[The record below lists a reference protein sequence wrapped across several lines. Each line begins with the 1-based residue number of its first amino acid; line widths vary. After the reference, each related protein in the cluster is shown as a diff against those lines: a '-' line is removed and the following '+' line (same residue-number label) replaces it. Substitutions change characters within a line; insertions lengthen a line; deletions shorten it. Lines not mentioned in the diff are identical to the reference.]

1 DDEGSGGTNY
11 EAGLQSAV
19 EWFSSQPNPNGQ
31 NITYFVTDG
40 QPNRATYLYGVAPSE
55 FSKVILDVDNS
66 GKLVT
71 LQDIANKNNYSYGQ
85 TVTYKG
91 DVVIDSYGKVYS
103 PLTGRILGD
112 IDRYYGSIRYYDEG
126 NSSTQAQHMYQVLAA
141 LSSIEAIGLGSGV
154 AEHTLKQY
162 DSDGLVDSDLVVT
175 KLAETILGQ
184 DVPLNH
190 GSDTIQG
197 GEGYVI
203 LLGYLIEFGGNEQG
217 LSAIQS
223 HVAQQTGQDVSTV
236 DGEDIH
242 EYVRNNLEEFN
253 QTHQGDKSDNLYGGA
268 GDDLLFGHG
277 GNDIL

>member
-1 DDEGSGGTNY
+1 KEFVEELNRVIDDEGSGGTNY

-71 LQDIANKNNYSYGQ
+71 LQDIASKNNYSYGQ

-154 AEHTLKQY
+154 DEHTLKQY
-162 DSDGLVDSDLVVT
+162 DTDGVVESDIDVT

-184 DVPLNH
+184 
-190 GSDTIQG
+190 
-197 GEGYVI
+197 
-203 LLGYLIEFGGNEQG
+203 
-217 LSAIQS
+217 
-223 HVAQQTGQDVSTV
+223 
-236 DGEDIH
+236 
-242 EYVRNNLEEFN
+242 
-253 QTHQGDKSDNLYGGA
+253 
-268 GDDLLFGHG
+268 
-277 GNDIL
+277 